1 MARLSKGISGAQFE
15 VAMVLSSPATLVTNI
30 FGRLTMLSTG
40 LPAEVLRLSVG
51 DFLFAVLAPISSLL
65 LVILPSLK
73 AVMMWVVMLLS
84 LRYWSLVAPSP
95 SLNP

>member
-1 MARLSKGISGAQFE
+1 
-15 VAMVLSSPATLVTNI
+15 MVLSSPATLVTNI

-40 LPAEVLRLSVG
+40 LPAEVFRFSVG

-95 SLNP
+95 SLKP